1 MLSYRNQQNEK
12 ETLGL
17 VEVRSDS
24 FSWPYPRGD
33 ILKAVVTIGDF
44 TCSQQV
50 ARWYKVWCCANKVK
64 SESSPTKFHNV
75 TYPFTNG

>member
-12 ETLGL
+12 KTLGL

-50 ARWYKVWCCANKVK
+50 TR
-64 SESSPTKFHNV
+64 
-75 TYPFTNG
+75 

>member
-24 FSWPYPRGD
+24 FSWAYLRGD
-33 ILKAVVTIGDF
+33 ILKVMVTIGDF

-50 ARWYKVWCCANKVK
+50 AR
-64 SESSPTKFHNV
+64 
-75 TYPFTNG
+75 